1 MHVAAIELE
10 DFRSYGDRR
19 LDLAPGVTAFVGPNG
34 AGKTNILEAVHVIA
48 RGESS
53 RAGDD
58 VEMIRWGTPLA
69 RVAIDACRAQDRTR
83 LEVTLFA
90 PAADVRRRPRRYT
103 ADGAPRRADDVVGRV
118 AVVAFFPEDTDL
130 LASAPSA
137 RRRYLDAMVAQV
149 DRSHRAD
156 VRAYANVVTQRNA
169 LLRAGRDDEPVS
181 ETEIAFWDTELVRLA
196 TSISLRR
203 ESAVR
208 EFRPAFRAAAAA
220 LGADPT
226 PDVAYAGQ
234 VQGVTAEERSEGY
247 RRLIVEKHDRERW
260 QATTLVGPHRE
271 DLAVAVGERPLPTF
285 ASRGEQRSAVLALK
299 LAEADWIEAHVGEL
313 PIFLLDDVLSELD
326 TARRGAAS
334 RRSARCPRDAPKLA
348 TDATAEPFD
357 EDRHHG
363 RAPTRHARRD
373 RRERTHPRSDAA
385 NEGPVLFS
393 VRSRPA
399 ARECGRRCRERG
411 FRPRAPGVLLRPLG
425 RDRGLAAQSFAAG
438 EPPGR
443 AAPPRP
449 ARTRRTALRLRR
461 HREQRALRGADRRRA
476 GLPRSARAT
485 LPTRRRTG
493 RTRGLR
499 PSDHD
504 ARGRVAGRRR

>member
-1 MHVAAIELE
+1 MQVVAIALE
-10 DFRSYGDRR
+10 DFRSYEDRTV
-19 LDLAPGVTAFVGPNG
+19 DLGPGVTAFVGPNG
-34 AGKTNILEAVHVIA
+34 AGKTNILEAVHLIA

-58 VEMIRWGTPLA
+58 TEMIRWGAPVA
-69 RVAIDACRAQDRTR
+69 RVPVEAGRAASRSGAAAPEDRAR

-103 ADGAPRRADDVVGRV
+103 AAGAPRRADDVVGTV

-156 VRAYANVVTQRNA
+156 TRAYANVLTQRNA
-169 LLRAGRDDEPVS
+169 LLRAGRDEEPVS
-181 ETEIAFWDTELVRLA
+181 ESEIAFWDTELVRLA

-203 ESAVR
+203 EAAVR

-234 VQGVTAEERSEGY
+234 VQGSTSEERAEGY
-247 RRLIVEKHDRERW
+247 RRLVVEKRDRERW

-271 DLAVAVGERPLPTF
+271 DLAVASGERPLPTF

-299 LAEADWIEAHVGEL
+299 LAEAEWIRAHIGEA

-326 TARRGAAS
+326 TAHREALCRALPEGAQTLLTAAVLTSIPEALRRGAMVTEVA
-334 RRSARCPRDAPKLA
+334 
-348 TDATAEPFD
+348 
-357 EDRHHG
+357 
-363 RAPTRHARRD
+363 
-373 RRERTHPRSDAA
+373 
-385 NEGPVLFS
+385 
-393 VRSRPA
+393 
-399 ARECGRRCRERG
+399 
-411 FRPRAPGVLLRPLG
+411 
-425 RDRGLAAQSFAAG
+425 
-438 EPPGR
+438 
-443 AAPPRP
+443 
-449 ARTRRTALRLRR
+449 
-461 HREQRALRGADRRRA
+461 RA
-476 GLPRSARAT
+476 G
-485 LPTRRRTG
+485 
-493 RTRGLR
+493 
-499 PSDHD
+499 
-504 ARGRVAGRRR
+504 